1 MPKTTKKN
9 YKQIPLRIDIEIDK
23 KMDIIIQEK
32 NISSKNLFIENAC
45 KFYIDYLNQQGS
57 PLLNDTVIDLVRSIM
72 NTTENRINNKSNQLL
87 SSIAIELGTLQMI
100 IANSLKNVSEEQ
112 VKLYRD
118 LSVQFLKTNNRVFRM
133 KEVLPDE

>member
-1 MPKTTKKN
+1 MSVERFT
-9 YKQIPLRIDIEIDK
+9 LRINSNVLKDLDH
-23 KMDIIIQEK
+23 
-32 NISSKNLFIENAC
+32 ISNTHNMSRNLLIENAC

-57 PLLNDTVIDLVRSIM
+57 PLLNETIIDLVKSMM

-87 SSIAIELGTLQMI
+87 SSVAIELGTLQMI
-100 IANSLKNVSEEQ
+100 IANSLNVSEEQ

-118 LSVQFLKTNNRVFRM
+118 LSVQFLKTNNRVFKM